1 MDRDHRS
8 TATTGN
14 ARRNLRVKAVEMPP
28 DVPARDTAD
37 DSDYLLSPPPV
48 SSEEEWVDSATET
61 ASNTSSQ
68 SKQGR
73 SEGLTHPRSVQD
85 EGRDEGEIEVFA
97 PPLQRSEFES
107 WEDLESYLSE
117 YMKQTYQVCI
127 LYY

>member
-61 ASNTSSQ
+61 ASNTSRQ

-117 YMKQTYQVCI
+117 YMKQTYQ
-127 LYY
+127 